1 MITFNYRST
10 FYMFYGFKAEV
21 QDLYTCYHKRKL
33 VNIVQLRIQQV
44 SKN

>member
-1 MITFNYRST
+1 MMAVNYRST

-21 QDLYTCYHKRKL
+21 QVPYSCYHKRKL